1 MKKTKTRG
9 QVSTFDIRKIRLT
22 IAIAMCTLA
31 AALLLP
37 GATGAAD
44 EFSLEHK
51 AAITG
56 AGSPNYLDGAVSVHV
71 AGDYAYVTGSGDASL
86 TVFDISDAA
95 NGNVTHKAAITGAG
109 SPNYL
114 GNAYSVYVDGDYAY
128 VATYNDDAL
137 TVFDISDIANGN
149 ITHKAVITGAG
160 SPNYLGSNHSVHVS
174 GNYAYLASYG
184 DGALTV
190 FDISDVGNGNIT
202 HKAAATGA
210 GSPNYL
216 SGARSIHVTG
226 NYAFVASRTDNAIT
240 VFDISDVGN
249 GNLTHKAAFAGSGS
263 PYYLGQA
270 FHVYETGGFVY
281 VAGFTADSLSVFRIL
296 ISNAG
301 DFFLMF

>member
-95 NGNVTHKAAITGAG
+95 NGNITHKAAISGAG

-114 GNAYSVYVDGDYAY
+114 SGPNSLYVSGDYAY
-128 VATYNDDAL
+128 VGAYSDNAL
-137 TVFDISDIANGN
+137 TVFDISDVGNGN

>member
-109 SPNYL
+109 SP
-114 GNAYSVYVDGDYAY
+114 
-128 VATYNDDAL
+128 
-137 TVFDISDIANGN
+137 
-149 ITHKAVITGAG
+149 K
-160 SPNYLGSNHSVHVS
+160 
-174 GNYAYLASYG
+174 
-184 DGALTV
+184 
-190 FDISDVGNGNIT
+190 
-202 HKAAATGA
+202 
-210 GSPNYL
+210 
-216 SGARSIHVTG
+216 
-226 NYAFVASRTDNAIT
+226 
-240 VFDISDVGN
+240 
-249 GNLTHKAAFAGSGS
+249 
-263 PYYLGQA
+263 
-270 FHVYETGGFVY
+270 
-281 VAGFTADSLSVFRIL
+281 
-296 ISNAG
+296 
-301 DFFLMF
+301 